1 MAKKT
6 AMVQPKP
13 RGPSSPSVGAVREPP
28 SLEQVLERLGND
40 RAYTVISHKG
50 STWVVHFEGDA
61 APKTITADNK

>member
-1 MAKKT
+1 MAKKI

-13 RGPSSPSVGAVREPP
+13 QGPSGPP
-28 SLEQVLERLGND
+28 SLEQILERLGND

-61 APKTITADNK
+61 APITITADTK

>member
-6 AMVQPKP
+6 AMVQTPP
-13 RGPSSPSVGAVREPP
+13 IGAVREPP

-61 APKTITADNK
+61 APITITADTK

>member
-6 AMVQPKP
+6 AMVQSVP
-13 RGPSSPSVGAVREPP
+13 RGPRGVPVGAVREPL
-28 SLEQVLERLGND
+28 SLEQILERLGND